1 MGVIQLARPVDRTG
15 TLKAIEKRKCEM
27 SLAEFVKAAWHI
39 IEPGQPY
46 VHGWHIDFIC
56 AHLEAI
62 TDGVLNDD
70 GTFYN
75 RLLVNIPPGTMK
87 SLLIGVFWPAWEWG
101 PRNMPHMRYVCASH
115 SLDLAIR
122 DSLRM
127 RRLVTDSWYQEHWG
141 DRVKITG
148 DQNAKA
154 KFETT
159 ATGFRQACAFTG
171 ITGYRGDRVICLPHD
186 AMVLS
191 SEGWLPIG
199 KIVDERLPVRIA
211 GHDGDTTTWQDIEAY
226 ERNPAAPLISIRTA
240 DGGFECTGNHLVYV
254 KDKGWIEAE
263 QICEGDGVYLSPLWP
278 ACDGKEVLHVPVLSG
293 PAEKDRSGAEH
304 QAMPEVR
311 VARVQDAI
319 PLEADAG
326 WGVLQPPMRVIGGHQ
341 RDVDWRTGYIDL
353 STVPDAV
360 HTQEVGSEEGQ
371 VVLTD
376 VCKPIDMGSERS
388 SPSREDLRRMRQGLQ
403 TDQSQNNDVF
413 SGLCGKAAVEVLAG
427 GGQRSVRPW
436 GSPETVSSWMD
447 AELQGV
453 NQGAGWECLPALRI
467 DSADAARPSH
477 RLHQGKLGPAELD
490 HGMQTLSRFDA
501 RVVAEPTGMVC
512 QTVIAVEKSSRVVD
526 ATYNLRVGPNHNYFA
541 NGFLLH
547 NCDDPHSVDDANS
560 DAKRETVTS
569 LFKEAVTSRL
579 NNPDRSAI
587 VVVMQR
593 LHEADVSGVILDND
607 MGYDHIMLPMRFDPN
622 RACVTS
628 LGYADPREIDGELL
642 FEARFPLHV
651 VERDE
656 AAMGPY
662 ATAGQ
667 YAQSPEPRGGGIVK
681 DSWWKLWNKPE
692 YPGIEYIV
700 ASLDTAYTTKSEN
713 DPSALTI
720 WGVFSASG
728 EQAST
733 RMVDR
738 YGRTIEMASAVQS
751 EALGAT
757 AKVMMMY
764 AWQGKLEIG
773 ELVVKVEEIC
783 TRMRVDLLLIEN
795 KAAGH
800 SVAQELRRVFNS
812 CNFAVQMYDPKT
824 LDKVARLYSIQHIFS
839 EGMVYAP
846 NKDWAEMVIRQTS
859 SFPRGAHDDLVDTV
873 SMGLKHLRDVGM
885 LTRAPERMA
894 EIEDSKV
901 FHGNSGNAPL
911 YNA

>member
-1 MGVIQLARPVDRTG
+1 MGLIKLPRPVDRAG

-127 RRLVTDSWYQEHWG
+127 RRLVTDSWYQDHWG
-141 DRVKITG
+141 DRVRITG

-171 ITGYRGDRVICLPHD
+171 ITGYRGDRVI
-186 AMVLS
+186 V
-191 SEGWLPIG
+191 
-199 KIVDERLPVRIA
+199 
-211 GHDGDTTTWQDIEAY
+211 
-226 ERNPAAPLISIRTA
+226 
-240 DGGFECTGNHLVYV
+240 
-254 KDKGWIEAE
+254 
-263 QICEGDGVYLSPLWP
+263 
-278 ACDGKEVLHVPVLSG
+278 
-293 PAEKDRSGAEH
+293 
-304 QAMPEVR
+304 
-311 VARVQDAI
+311 
-319 PLEADAG
+319 
-326 WGVLQPPMRVIGGHQ
+326 
-341 RDVDWRTGYIDL
+341 
-353 STVPDAV
+353 
-360 HTQEVGSEEGQ
+360 
-371 VVLTD
+371 
-376 VCKPIDMGSERS
+376 
-388 SPSREDLRRMRQGLQ
+388 
-403 TDQSQNNDVF
+403 
-413 SGLCGKAAVEVLAG
+413 
-427 GGQRSVRPW
+427 
-436 GSPETVSSWMD
+436 
-447 AELQGV
+447 
-453 NQGAGWECLPALRI
+453 
-467 DSADAARPSH
+467 
-477 RLHQGKLGPAELD
+477 
-490 HGMQTLSRFDA
+490 
-501 RVVAEPTGMVC
+501 
-512 QTVIAVEKSSRVVD
+512 
-526 ATYNLRVGPNHNYFA
+526 
-541 NGFLLH
+541 
-547 NCDDPHSVDDANS
+547 DDPHSVDDANS
-560 DAKRETVTS
+560 DAKRETVTN

-593 LHEADVSGVILDND
+593 LHEADVSGVILDNN
-607 MGYDHIMLPMRFDPN
+607 MGYDHIMLPMRYDPH

-642 FEARFPLHV
+642 FIDRFPEHV
-651 VERDE
+651 VDRDE

-681 DSWWKLWNKPE
+681 DSWWKLWDKPE

-738 YGRTIEMASAVQS
+738 YGRTIESATSHQS

-773 ELVVKVEEIC
+773 DLVIKVEEIC
-783 TRMRVDLLLIEN
+783 TRMKVDLLLIEN

-812 CNFAVQMYDPKT
+812 ANFAVQMYDPKT

-894 EIEDSKV
+894 EIEESKV
-901 FHGNSGNAPL
+901 FHGNSQGLPL

>member
-1 MGVIQLARPVDRTG
+1 MGLIKLPRPVDRAG

-127 RRLVTDSWYQEHWG
+127 RRLVTDSWYQDHWG
-141 DRVKITG
+141 DRVRITG

-171 ITGYRGDRVICLPHD
+171 ITGYRGDRVI
-186 AMVLS
+186 V
-191 SEGWLPIG
+191 
-199 KIVDERLPVRIA
+199 
-211 GHDGDTTTWQDIEAY
+211 
-226 ERNPAAPLISIRTA
+226 
-240 DGGFECTGNHLVYV
+240 
-254 KDKGWIEAE
+254 
-263 QICEGDGVYLSPLWP
+263 
-278 ACDGKEVLHVPVLSG
+278 
-293 PAEKDRSGAEH
+293 
-304 QAMPEVR
+304 
-311 VARVQDAI
+311 
-319 PLEADAG
+319 
-326 WGVLQPPMRVIGGHQ
+326 
-341 RDVDWRTGYIDL
+341 
-353 STVPDAV
+353 
-360 HTQEVGSEEGQ
+360 
-371 VVLTD
+371 
-376 VCKPIDMGSERS
+376 
-388 SPSREDLRRMRQGLQ
+388 
-403 TDQSQNNDVF
+403 
-413 SGLCGKAAVEVLAG
+413 
-427 GGQRSVRPW
+427 
-436 GSPETVSSWMD
+436 
-447 AELQGV
+447 
-453 NQGAGWECLPALRI
+453 
-467 DSADAARPSH
+467 
-477 RLHQGKLGPAELD
+477 
-490 HGMQTLSRFDA
+490 
-501 RVVAEPTGMVC
+501 
-512 QTVIAVEKSSRVVD
+512 
-526 ATYNLRVGPNHNYFA
+526 
-541 NGFLLH
+541 
-547 NCDDPHSVDDANS
+547 DDPHSVDDANS
-560 DAKRETVTS
+560 DAKRETVTN

-593 LHEADVSGVILDND
+593 LHEADVSGVILDNN
-607 MGYDHIMLPMRFDPN
+607 MGYDHIMLPMRFDPH

-642 FEARFPLHV
+642 FIDRFPEHV
-651 VERDE
+651 VDRDE

-681 DSWWKLWNKPE
+681 DSWWKLWDKPE

-738 YGRTIEMASAVQS
+738 YGRTIESATSHQS

-773 ELVVKVEEIC
+773 DLVIKVEEIC
-783 TRMRVDLLLIEN
+783 TRMKVDLLLIEN

-812 CNFAVQMYDPKT
+812 ANFAVQMYDPKT

-901 FHGNSGNAPL
+901 FHGNSQGLPL